1 MPQLLKNNVSG
12 VLAAELSAVGTSM
25 TLVDASAFPDP
36 GADYYLCTLVGL
48 DSNGREDK
56 WEIVRI
62 TAKASN
68 TLSITRAQESTT
80 NRLWPVSTTVQMRLT
95 AGSVATKDD
104 LTTKQPLDADLT
116 AIAALTGTSGLL
128 KKTAANTWE
137 LDTTPYTAN
146 TGTVTSVAVSVP
158 TGLSVSGS
166 PVTSSGTI
174 VISLA
179 SGYSIPTTA
188 KQTNWDAAYGWGNH
202 ASAGYSTL
210 TLGTSAGAALAS
222 SGSAGSAT
230 TAAKSDHVHPFPTAA
245 NVGAEP
251 AITKST
257 GFAKWNGSAWTFDN
271 STYLTSFTESDP
283 TVPSHVKGIT
293 TTNVNNWNTAYGWG
307 NHASAG
313 YSTLALGTAAGSPLA
328 ASGAAGSAT
337 TAAKSDHV
345 HPFPTAA
352 NVGAVAASGGTAS
365 GLTLNDGYTEEVFE
379 VTGTTPELSPTNG
392 SIQTWVLSGASTPT
406 AGTWAS
412 GQSISLFI
420 DDGSARTLNWSSIGV
435 TWKTNNGSAPTLLT
449 TGYTPITLTKVGS
462 TIYGWRAGDA

>member
-12 VLAAELSAVGTSM
+12 VLASELSAVGTSM
-25 TLVDASAFPDP
+25 TLVDATAFPDP
-36 GADYYLCTLVGL
+36 GADYYLCTLAGL

-56 WEIVRI
+56 WEIVRV

-80 NRLWPVSTTVQMRLT
+80 NRLWPVGTAVQMRLT

-104 LTTKQPLDADLT
+104 LTTKQSLDADLT

-128 KKTAANTWE
+128 KKTAANTWT
-137 LDTTPYTAN
+137 LDTAAYTTN
-146 TGTVTSVAVSVP
+146 TGTVTSVGVSVP
-158 TGLSVSGS
+158 TGLSVTGS

-179 SGYSIPTTA
+179 SGYSIPTTS
-188 KQTNWDAAYGWGNH
+188 KQTNWDSAYGWGNH

-210 TLGTSAGAALAS
+210 ALGSTAGAALAA

-251 AITKST
+251 SISKSI

-271 STYLTSFTESDP
+271 SVYLTSFTESDP

-345 HPFPTAA
+345 HPLPTAA
-352 NVGAVAASGGTAS
+352 NVGAVAASGGAAS
-365 GLTLNDGYTEEVFE
+365 GLTLNDGYTEEVFT
-379 VTGTTPELSPTNG
+379 VTGTAPALSPTNG
-392 SIQTWVLSGASTPT
+392 SIQTWTLTGNATPT
-406 AGTWAS
+406 TGTWAS
-412 GQSISLFI
+412 GQSMTLMV
-420 DDGSARTLNWSSIGV
+420 DDGAAYTINWASMSI
-435 TWKTNNGSAPTLLT
+435 TWKTGGGTAPTLLT
-449 TGYTPITLTKVGS
+449 TGYTVIELAKVGA
-462 TIYGWRAGDA
+462 TLYGWLAGDA